1 MDGKRRLSSDGKT
14 PKPANKSTKMA
25 EQKQECSRVKNNS
38 SDLPDNT
45 MVCKLTV
52 IAEAVQNLH
61 EGQRS
66 LQLLFEENYINSETG
81 LCPQLM
87 INLRQCE
94 AISTLNLLSIKMK
107 LTNCHGLLFS
117 V

>member
-25 EQKQECSRVKNNS
+25 EQKQECSRVKNNL
-38 SDLPDNT
+38 SDSPDNT

-52 IAEAVQNLH
+52 IAEAVQNLQ

-66 LQLLFEENYINSETG
+66 LQSLLESSKLDKFRNEFMS
-81 LCPQLM
+81 
-87 INLRQCE
+87 
-94 AISTLNLLSIKMK
+94 SIDEK
-107 LTNCHGLLFS
+107 
-117 V
+117 